1 MEFIPFVQKYF
12 PEDRQLIA
20 HTLEWIDLYE
30 NNKYSLVLAPRE
42 HTKSTTIRK
51 YLLWKICTRPDV
63 RVLIAAH
70 KEQLA
75 NSFAGDILRH
85 LERKE
90 LQKDFEYTLGKPW
103 SRGQAFIQTDII
115 RPHSTATLSTIAKEA
130 GVTGERFDIIVMDDI
145 LTVKNQ
151 RTEKNRFQLRE
162 WINSALFPA
171 LDSLDTSRWIVIGT
185 RKNVEDWY
193 SELLEMPHWH
203 TIIQKLY
210 THTEAGEKIYL
221 WPDRFNEE
229 VEAEKRAQMQP
240 DEFAREFMNSP
251 IATKGLRFKRDWLKF
266 WGGTS
271 GNDLPDMKYIDVFMG
286 IDPSQGSK
294 NDRSSWSALAVI
306 GHDRRPEKQDIYVL
320 DMVRSKLSLAEQED
334 IIKAKYKEWNP
345 IRTNIE
351 GVLVDKTFA
360 ERMVRTFER
369 MHRVS
374 YAHKG
379 MRGTSDISKI
389 GRIENIV
396 GWLFKQGKI
405 YLKDPVIDPM
415 TKTFLEHEYVQF
427 PEGRMDLLDALNMA
441 VDQVDIRRVITS
453 NPVKLF

>member
-1 MEFIPFVQKYF
+1 MDFIPFVQKYF

-20 HTLEWIDLYE
+20 HTHEWIIVFE

-42 HTKSTTIRK
+42 HTKSTTVRK
-51 YLLWKICTRPDV
+51 YLLWKICTWLDV
-63 RVLIAAH
+63 RILIAAH

-75 NSFAGDILRH
+75 NSFAGDIIRH
-85 LERKE
+85 LELPV
-90 LQKDFEYTLGKPW
+90 LQKDFGFRLGKPW

-171 LDSLDTSRWIVIGT
+171 LDSLPTSKWIVVGT
-185 RKNVEDWY
+185 RKNLEDWY
-193 SELLEMPHWH
+193 SELLDMPHWK
-203 TIIQKLY
+203 TLVQKLY
-210 THTEAGEKIYL
+210 THNKDGEKVYL
-221 WPDRFNEE
+221 WPERFNEE
-229 VEAEKRAQMQP
+229 VEKEKRGQMEP

-251 IATKGLRFKRDWLKF
+251 IASKGIRFDPDWINY

-271 GNDLPDMKYIDVFMG
+271 GVSLPHEDHLQIYMG
-286 IDPSQGSK
+286 IDPSGGK
-294 NDRSSWSALAVI
+294 KKDRASFSALAVI
-306 GHDRRPEKQDIYVL
+306 GFDTRPEKQDIYVL
-320 DMVRSKLSLAEQED
+320 DMVRSKLSLPEQED
-334 IIKAKYKEWNP
+334 IIGAKYEEWDP
-345 IRTNIE
+345 FRVNIE
-351 GVLVDKTFA
+351 GVLYNQEFA
-360 ERMVRTFER
+360 ERMVRTFPR

-374 YAHKG
+374 YKHTG
-379 MRGTSDISKI
+379 MRGTSDVSKI

-396 GWLFKQGKI
+396 GWLFKKGKI
-405 YLKDPVIDPM
+405 YLKAPVIDPM
-415 TKTFLEHEYVQF
+415 TKTFIEHEYVQF
-427 PEGRMDLLDALNMA
+427 PEGKMDLLDALNMA
-441 VDQVDIRRVITS
+441 VDQVDMRRVTTE